1 MGSGGRERACD
12 NRLEIMAAGILPV
25 GLKRA
30 FIKEVASIHMM
41 CYGRHLF
48 YKLDKNHLSEILT

>member
-30 FIKEVASIHMM
+30 FIKEVASIHML

-48 YKLDKNHLSEILT
+48 